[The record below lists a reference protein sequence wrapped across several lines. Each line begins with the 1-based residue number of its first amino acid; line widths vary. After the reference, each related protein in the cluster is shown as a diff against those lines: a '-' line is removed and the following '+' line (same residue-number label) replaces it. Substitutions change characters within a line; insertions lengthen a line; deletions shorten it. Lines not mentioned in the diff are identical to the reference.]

1 MSEDRFP
8 PRPILNDDLTALRNR
23 TGMWPKNSAEAMAVV
38 ERLDAAE
45 CLLRWYVDGNLVE
58 AGDEFG
64 AWDDAVTNWAEL
76 YA

>member
-1 MSEDRFP
+1 
-8 PRPILNDDLTALRNR
+8 
-23 TGMWPKNSAEAMAVV
+23 MWPKNSAEAMAVV